1 MTGWAHDAKKNTRLI
16 EPVGV
21 VTVIVGFL
29 ALVMCSVPVGA
40 EQTED
45 QRKPLATV
53 GAGNWRFFAAPYG
66 WLTGVS
72 GTVVTDGEAV
82 ELDVPFEDFFDA
94 TRAGFMLY
102 FEARRNRLFV
112 AFDGTWATLGA
123 ASDGVLIDLDVEVRQ
138 RIYDMRIGHEV
149 LNRELGDPIHRSK
162 FDWQRRGI
170 VDVFIGGR
178 YFRTE
183 PVITLTPII
192 GDEREISMV
201 ESRIDPFLGLRAGW
215 DMSYRWTIGFRGD
228 VGGFGIGDSAE
239 FSWQAATEVG
249 FRVSR
254 RVTIFAG
261 YRVLDYDT
269 VTGEGADRNGT
280 DLSQHDPIIGGGFVF

>member
-1 MTGWAHDAKKNTRLI
+1 MTKRQR
-16 EPVGV
+16 PRV
-21 VTVIVGFL
+21 VACLGL
-29 ALVMCSVPVGA
+29 AALVLCSVPLGA
-40 EQTED
+40 EQREEKG
-45 QRKPLATV
+45 KPAATDRE
-53 GAGNWRFFAAPYG
+53 GTWSFFAAPYG

-82 ELDVPFEDFFDA
+82 EIDVPFEDFLGA

-102 FEARRNRLFV
+102 LEARRDRLFV

-123 ASDGVLIDLDVEVRQ
+123 ASEGVLIDLDVEVRE
-138 RIYDMRIGHEV
+138 RIYDMRIGYQV
-149 LNRELGDPIHRSK
+149 FNRELGDPIHRSK
-162 FDWQRRGI
+162 FTWQRRGI

-192 GDEREISMV
+192 GDEREISTV
-201 ESRIDPFLGLRAGW
+201 DSRIDPFLGLRAGW
-215 DMSYRWTIGFRGD
+215 DMSYRWIVGFRGD
-228 VGGFGIGDSAE
+228 VGGFGIGDAAE
-239 FSWQAATEVG
+239 FSWQAAAEVG

-280 DLSQHDPIIGGGFVF
+280 ELNQHGPIIGGGFLF

>member
-1 MTGWAHDAKKNTRLI
+1 MEGVGDAKKSARLI
-16 EPVGV
+16 VPLGV
-21 VTVIVGFL
+21 VTVIAGFL

-40 EQTED
+40 EQPKD
-45 QRKPLATV
+45 QEKPVATDV
-53 GAGNWRFFAAPYG
+53 EGNWRFFAAPYG

-72 GTVVTDGEAV
+72 GTVVTDGETV
-82 ELDVPFEDFFDA
+82 ELDVPFEDFLDA
-94 TRAGFMLY
+94 TQAGFMLY
-102 FEARRNRLFV
+102 LEARRNKLFV

-138 RIYDMRIGHEV
+138 RIYDIRIGYEV
-149 LNRELGDPIHRSK
+149 LNRELGDPIQKPK
-162 FDWQRRGI
+162 FTWQRRGI

-192 GDEREISMV
+192 GDGREISAV
-201 ESRIDPFLGLRAGW
+201 DSRIDPFLGLRAGW
-215 DMSYRWTIGFRGD
+215 DMSYRWIIGFRGD
-228 VGGFGIGDSAE
+228 VGGFGIGDAAE
-239 FSWQAATEVG
+239 FSWQAAAEVG

-254 RVTIFAG
+254 RVTVFAG

-269 VTGEGADRNGT
+269 VNGEGADRNGT
-280 DLSQHDPIIGGGFVF
+280 DLSQHGPIIGGFVF